1 MSKIATINLEQGHP
15 TVEEALGRLRNG
27 LSTAKM
33 SGKRAVIL
41 IHGYGSSGTGGAIKA
56 SVARALREPSM
67 VGMIRDFVTGE
78 GWESKKTAFVG
89 ACPDLRDQ
97 SRYLSGNQGVTVV
110 LLR

>member
-1 MSKIATINLEQGHP
+1 MSKIATINLEQGRP
-15 TVEEALGRLRNG
+15 TVEEALRRLKNG

-41 IHGYGSSGTGGAIKA
+41 IHGYGSSGAGGAIKA
-56 SVARALREPSM
+56 SVVRALGDPAL
-67 VGMIRDFVTGE
+67 VGMVRDSVPGE
-78 GWESKKTAFVG
+78 AWESRKAAFVS